1 MTIEIR
7 LLAGG
12 DDDILSHVAEDV
24 FDYPVDPVLAHEFLQ
39 DPRHHLVVAI
49 DNGVVVGFAS
59 AVHYVHPDKPPQ
71 LFINEVAVAPTHRRR
86 GLGKAVVRLLLDVGR
101 AHRCTEAWVL
111 TDRTNTA
118 ARALYVSTGGE
129 EGADREG
136 PSRTT
141 LGYTFVLET

>member
-7 LLAGG
+7 LLASG
-12 DDDILSHVAEDV
+12 DDGILSHVAEDV

-39 DPRHHLVVAI
+39 DPRHHLAVAI

-71 LFINEVAVAPTHRRR
+71 LFINEVAVAPTHRQR
-86 GLGKAVVRLLLDVGR
+86 GLGKAVVGLLLDVGR

-118 ARALYVSTGGE
+118 DT
-129 EGADREG
+129 
-136 PSRTT
+136 
-141 LGYTFVLET
+141 